1 MLDWVIRG
9 GTVIDGS
16 GGAPFRADIG
26 ICGGKIAAVGS
37 CGEAAQTLD
46 AAGRYVTPGFLD
58 IHRHGDA
65 AVFRPGFGRAELRQ
79 GLTAIV
85 NGNCGL
91 SLAPFGAAHR
101 AELRR
106 YLGTIT
112 GDIDPAIPTE
122 SMVAYLDALRARS
135 LPLHVGMLVGGGT
148 VRADCCGYA
157 PGDADEAMP
166 ELHRR
171 LERALADGALG
182 VSLGLGYAPECFYT
196 PDGLLRALAP
206 LQGSGIP
213 ICVHMREEGD
223 MVCDALREMLR
234 AARLLRT
241 PVHISHLKAMGPRN
255 WNRRIPEALALLQ
268 QARDEGLDVSC
279 DVYPYCAGSTQ
290 LLHLLPQDFLAGGTD
305 AVAARLRDPAQ
316 RDILRERIAHGRDF
330 DNIAQMV
337 GWDNIR
343 LTTLHRPEFQP
354 LTGKTLAEA
363 ARLLGLEPV
372 DCLCH
377 VLAEEACNVTMID
390 FITCDEDIGRILR
403 APFASVISDSLY
415 PTEGLPH
422 PRVYGTFTR
431 ILETFVRERHVL
443 TLPEAVQRMTALPAQ
458 ALRLQGK
465 GRIAAGMDADVNVFG
480 LAAVHER
487 ATWEQPA
494 QESEGMDAVF
504 VGGVPAI
511 LHGAFTGAANGQVL

>member
-37 CGEAAQTLD
+37 CGEAAQTLE

-79 GLTAIV
+79 GLTTIV

-101 AELRR
+101 AELQR
-106 YLGTIT
+106 YLGAIT

-122 SMVAYLDALRARS
+122 SMAAYLDALRARP

-157 PGDADEAMP
+157 PGDADEALP

-241 PVHISHLKAMGPRN
+241 PVHISQFM
-255 WNRRIPEALALLQ
+255 
-268 QARDEGLDVSC
+268 
-279 DVYPYCAGSTQ
+279 
-290 LLHLLPQDFLAGGTD
+290 
-305 AVAARLRDPAQ
+305 
-316 RDILRERIAHGRDF
+316 
-330 DNIAQMV
+330 
-337 GWDNIR
+337 
-343 LTTLHRPEFQP
+343 
-354 LTGKTLAEA
+354 
-363 ARLLGLEPV
+363 
-372 DCLCH
+372 
-377 VLAEEACNVTMID
+377 
-390 FITCDEDIGRILR
+390 
-403 APFASVISDSLY
+403 
-415 PTEGLPH
+415 
-422 PRVYGTFTR
+422 
-431 ILETFVRERHVL
+431 
-443 TLPEAVQRMTALPAQ
+443 
-458 ALRLQGK
+458 
-465 GRIAAGMDADVNVFG
+465 
-480 LAAVHER
+480 
-487 ATWEQPA
+487 
-494 QESEGMDAVF
+494 
-504 VGGVPAI
+504 
-511 LHGAFTGAANGQVL
+511 AN

>member
-1 MLDWVIRG
+1 MNESVIYLPEVDSTNLWAKHNLDKFGPIGAVYTTHQTAGRGRLGRSWLDAPHKGLYYTAVIR
-9 GTVIDGS
+9 TDLVQP
-16 GGAPFRADIG
+16 A
-26 ICGGKIAAVGS
+26 
-37 CGEAAQTLD
+37 TLPLF
-46 AAGRYVTPGFLD
+46 A
-58 IHRHGDA
+58 
-65 AVFRPGFGRAELRQ
+65 
-79 GLTAIV
+79 
-85 NGNCGL
+85 
-91 SLAPFGAAHR
+91 SLA
-101 AELRR
+101 
-106 YLGTIT
+106 
-112 GDIDPAIPTE
+112 
-122 SMVAYLDALRARS
+122 
-135 LPLHVGMLVGGGT
+135 
-148 VRADCCGYA
+148 
-157 PGDADEAMP
+157 
-166 ELHRR
+166 
-171 LERALADGALG
+171 
-182 VSLGLGYAPECFYT
+182 
-196 PDGLLRALAP
+196 
-206 LQGSGIP
+206 
-213 ICVHMREEGD
+213 
-223 MVCDALREMLR
+223 VCDALREMLR
-234 AARLLRT
+234 AARLLNT

-290 LLHLLPQDFLAGGTD
+290 LLYLLPQDFLAGGTD

-390 FITCDEDIGRILR
+390 FITCDEDIERILR

-431 ILETFVRERHVL
+431 ILETFVRERHAL
-443 TLPEAVQRMTALPAQ
+443 TLPEAVQRMTSLPAQ

-465 GRIAAGMDADVNVFG
+465 GRIAAGMDADVNVFD

-504 VGGVPAI
+504 VGGTPAI

>member
-1 MLDWVIRG
+1 
-9 GTVIDGS
+9 
-16 GGAPFRADIG
+16 
-26 ICGGKIAAVGS
+26 
-37 CGEAAQTLD
+37 
-46 AAGRYVTPGFLD
+46 
-58 IHRHGDA
+58 
-65 AVFRPGFGRAELRQ
+65 
-79 GLTAIV
+79 
-85 NGNCGL
+85 
-91 SLAPFGAAHR
+91 
-101 AELRR
+101 
-106 YLGTIT
+106 
-112 GDIDPAIPTE
+112 
-122 SMVAYLDALRARS
+122 
-135 LPLHVGMLVGGGT
+135 
-148 VRADCCGYA
+148 
-157 PGDADEAMP
+157 
-166 ELHRR
+166 
-171 LERALADGALG
+171 
-182 VSLGLGYAPECFYT
+182 
-196 PDGLLRALAP
+196 
-206 LQGSGIP
+206 
-213 ICVHMREEGD
+213 
-223 MVCDALREMLR
+223 MVCEALREMLR
-234 AARLLRT
+234 AARLLNT

-305 AVAARLRDPAQ
+305 AVVARLRDPAQ

-354 LTGKTLAEA
+354 LTGKTLAQA
-363 ARLLGLEPV
+363 AELLGMEPV

-390 FITCDEDIGRILR
+390 FITCDEDIERILR

-443 TLPEAVQRMTALPAQ
+443 TLPEAVQRMTSLPAQ

-465 GRIAAGMDADVNVFG
+465 GRIAAGMDADVNVFD

-504 VGGVPAI
+504 VGGAPAI
-511 LHGAFTGAANGQVL
+511 LHGAFTGTANGQVL

>member
-26 ICGGKIAAVGS
+26 IRSGKIAAVGS

-46 AAGRYVTPGFLD
+46 AAGLCVTPGFLD

-79 GLTAIV
+79 GLTSIV

-106 YLGTIT
+106 YLGAIT

-122 SMVAYLDALRARS
+122 SMAAYLDALRARP

-157 PGDADEAMP
+157 PGDADEALP

-171 LERALADGALG
+171 LEHALTDGALG

-223 MVCDALREMLR
+223 KIGRAL
-234 AARLLRT
+234 
-241 PVHISHLKAMGPRN
+241 
-255 WNRRIPEALALLQ
+255 
-268 QARDEGLDVSC
+268 C
-279 DVYPYCAGSTQ
+279 
-290 LLHLLPQDFLAGGTD
+290 
-305 AVAARLRDPAQ
+305 
-316 RDILRERIAHGRDF
+316 RER
-330 DNIAQMV
+330 V
-337 GWDNIR
+337 
-343 LTTLHRPEFQP
+343 
-354 LTGKTLAEA
+354 
-363 ARLLGLEPV
+363 
-372 DCLCH
+372 
-377 VLAEEACNVTMID
+377 
-390 FITCDEDIGRILR
+390 
-403 APFASVISDSLY
+403 
-415 PTEGLPH
+415 
-422 PRVYGTFTR
+422 
-431 ILETFVRERHVL
+431 
-443 TLPEAVQRMTALPAQ
+443 
-458 ALRLQGK
+458 
-465 GRIAAGMDADVNVFG
+465 
-480 LAAVHER
+480 
-487 ATWEQPA
+487 
-494 QESEGMDAVF
+494 
-504 VGGVPAI
+504 
-511 LHGAFTGAANGQVL
+511 

>member
-106 YLGTIT
+106 YLGAIT

-122 SMVAYLDALRARS
+122 SMAAYLDALRARP

-157 PGDADEAMP
+157 PGDADEALP

-171 LERALADGALG
+171 LERALANGALG

-241 PVHISHLKAMGPRN
+241 PV
-255 WNRRIPEALALLQ
+255 Q
-268 QARDEGLDVSC
+268 
-279 DVYPYCAGSTQ
+279 
-290 LLHLLPQDFLAGGTD
+290 
-305 AVAARLRDPAQ
+305 
-316 RDILRERIAHGRDF
+316 
-330 DNIAQMV
+330 
-337 GWDNIR
+337 
-343 LTTLHRPEFQP
+343 
-354 LTGKTLAEA
+354 
-363 ARLLGLEPV
+363 
-372 DCLCH
+372 
-377 VLAEEACNVTMID
+377 
-390 FITCDEDIGRILR
+390 IGR
-403 APFASVISDSLY
+403 A
-415 PTEGLPH
+415 
-422 PRVYGTFTR
+422 
-431 ILETFVRERHVL
+431 HV
-443 TLPEAVQRMTALPAQ
+443 
-458 ALRLQGK
+458 
-465 GRIAAGMDADVNVFG
+465 
-480 LAAVHER
+480 
-487 ATWEQPA
+487 
-494 QESEGMDAVF
+494 
-504 VGGVPAI
+504 
-511 LHGAFTGAANGQVL
+511 

>member
-16 GGAPFRADIG
+16 GSAPFRADIG

-79 GLTAIV
+79 GLTTIV

-106 YLGTIT
+106 YLGAIT

-122 SMVAYLDALRARS
+122 SMAAYLAALRARP

-148 VRADCCGYA
+148 VRADRCGYA
-157 PGDADEAMP
+157 PGDADEALP

-234 AARLLRT
+234 AARLRRP
-241 PVHISHLKAMGPRN
+241 PVPISHLKAMGPRN
-255 WNRRIPEALALLQ
+255 WRGTRGWTSRATSIPTA
-268 QARDEGLDVSC
+268 QARRSC
-279 DVYPYCAGSTQ
+279 CTCCRRTFWQAGRTP
-290 LLHLLPQDFLAGGTD
+290 LLPGCATRPSGTSC
-305 AVAARLRDPAQ
+305 ASASPAA
-316 RDILRERIAHGRDF
+316 
-330 DNIAQMV
+330 
-337 GWDNIR
+337 
-343 LTTLHRPEFQP
+343 
-354 LTGKTLAEA
+354 
-363 ARLLGLEPV
+363 
-372 DCLCH
+372 
-377 VLAEEACNVTMID
+377 
-390 FITCDEDIGRILR
+390 
-403 APFASVISDSLY
+403 
-415 PTEGLPH
+415 
-422 PRVYGTFTR
+422 
-431 ILETFVRERHVL
+431 
-443 TLPEAVQRMTALPAQ
+443 
-458 ALRLQGK
+458 
-465 GRIAAGMDADVNVFG
+465 
-480 LAAVHER
+480 
-487 ATWEQPA
+487 
-494 QESEGMDAVF
+494 
-504 VGGVPAI
+504 AI
-511 LHGAFTGAANGQVL
+511 LTPSPRWSAGTISA